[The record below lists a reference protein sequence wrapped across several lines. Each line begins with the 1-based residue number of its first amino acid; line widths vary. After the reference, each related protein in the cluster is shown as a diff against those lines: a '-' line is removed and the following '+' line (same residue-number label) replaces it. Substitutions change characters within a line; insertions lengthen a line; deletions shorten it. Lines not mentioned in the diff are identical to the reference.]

1 MNIRRYIG
9 MGLIVVQFKQGKPRK
24 YTTCTRVSSATTVVD
39 CIPQTVDCQ
48 YVTGYKLRP
57 LETIMKPLT
66 NDSIFEPMSM
76 PFHKSV
82 EKIADSATTQK
93 LLIPFYDRKRSVSA
107 DEIVR
112 LEGSGNYTNFFLK
125 DGTKMLVSRTLKE
138 YETLLTD
145 ESFVR
150 VHKSCIVNLS
160 FVRKFFIK
168 KEGELELTDGQQVKI
183 SRRRAQ
189 MFMDRIRSYQSV
201 LVN

>member
-1 MNIRRYIG
+1 M
-9 MGLIVVQFKQGKPRK
+9 
-24 YTTCTRVSSATTVVD
+24 
-39 CIPQTVDCQ
+39 
-48 YVTGYKLRP
+48 
-57 LETIMKPLT
+57 IMKPFV
-66 NDSIFEPMSM
+66 NEPVFEPMSI
-76 PFHKSV
+76 PFPKSV
-82 EKIADSATTQK
+82 EKIADSVTTQK
-93 LLIPFYDRKRSVSA
+93 LLIPFYDRKRTVSA

-112 LEGSGNYTNFFLK
+112 LEGCGNYTNFFLK

-145 ESFVR
+145 ASFVR

-168 KEGELELTDGQQVKI
+168 KEGELELIDGQQVKI

>member
-1 MNIRRYIG
+1 
-9 MGLIVVQFKQGKPRK
+9 
-24 YTTCTRVSSATTVVD
+24 
-39 CIPQTVDCQ
+39 
-48 YVTGYKLRP
+48 
-57 LETIMKPLT
+57 MKPFV
-66 NDSIFEPMSM
+66 NESVFEPMSI
-76 PFHKSV
+76 PFPKSV
-82 EKIADSATTQK
+82 EKVADSVATQK
-93 LLIPFYDRKRSVSA
+93 LLIPFYDRKRTVSA

-112 LEGSGNYTNFFLK
+112 LEGCGNYTNFFLK

-145 ESFVR
+145 ASFVR

-189 MFMDRIRSYQSV
+189 MFMDRIRSYQPV